1 MIEIELVFP
10 PPPPPPPPPFSLYQ
24 VYVDQPSVEDTVSIL
39 RGLRER
45 YELHHGVRISDS
57 ALVDAAVLADRYI
70 ADRFLP
76 DKAIDL
82 VDEAAAKLKMEITS
96 KPAPLDE
103 VDRKVVQL
111 EMERLSLAKA
121 APQDRAAAA
130 RLATLEASLKELQA
144 KQKEL
149 ASSWDAEKGRMERIA
164 RVKAEI
170 ERVNIE
176 VQAAERDY
184 DLNRAAELKYGTLLD
199 LGRQLEEAEKELEQA
214 ASDPGRPRL
223 LHEVVTEADIAD
235 IVAKWTGIPVAKLV
249 ASERDKLLH
258 LPDELH
264 RRVVGQDDAVDLVS
278 DAIQRSRAGLSD
290 PNRPIASF
298 MFLGPTGVGKT
309 ELAKALASFLFNTE
323 DAIVRIDMSE
333 FMEKHSVSKLV
344 RNVRGGER
352 K

>member
-1 MIEIELVFP
+1 MASASWIARWWRPRARRVDP
-10 PPPPPPPPPFSLYQ
+10 PTPHSPSLQ
-24 VYVDQPSVEDTVSIL
+24 VLVDQPSVEDTISIL

-82 VDEAAAKLKMEITS
+82 MDEAAAKLKMEITS
-96 KPAPLDE
+96 KPGALDE
-103 VDRKVVQL
+103 IDRKVLQL
-111 EMERLSLAKA
+111 EMEKLSLAKA
-121 APQDRAAAA
+121 TPGDRAAAA
-130 RLATLEASLKELQA
+130 RLAGLDASLTTLK
-144 KQKEL
+144 KQQFTLNAAWE
-149 ASSWDAEKGRMERIA
+149 AERARMDRLA

-170 ERVNIE
+170 DRVNLD
-176 VQAAERDY
+176 VAAAERDY

-199 LGRQLEEAEKELEQA
+199 LGRQLADAEADLEKA
-214 ASDPGRPRL
+214 AADGSPRL
-223 LHEVVTEADIAD
+223 LHEVVTEQDIAA
-235 IVAKWTGIPVAKLV
+235 IVAKWTGIPVTKLV
-249 ASERDKLLH
+249 ASERDKLLD
-258 LPDELH
+258 LPNELH
-264 RRVVGQDDAVDLVS
+264 KRVVGQDEAVEAVA

-309 ELAKALASFLFNTE
+309 ELAK
-323 DAIVRIDMSE
+323 VWGG
-333 FMEKHSVSKLV
+333 
-344 RNVRGGER
+344 GGER